1 MLKSEIIHRET
12 LILHNIVIGMLHEAE
27 KYIEKSADL
36 KSYEQQKLSHCLEI
50 ESADHV
56 LFYLFRCI

>member
-1 MLKSEIIHRET
+1 
-12 LILHNIVIGMLHEAE
+12 MLHEAE

-36 KSYEQQKLSHCLEI
+36 KSYEQQKLSHCFEI

-56 LFYLFRCI
+56 LFYLFRCIWNNCGPLFQFIDCIFVVEW